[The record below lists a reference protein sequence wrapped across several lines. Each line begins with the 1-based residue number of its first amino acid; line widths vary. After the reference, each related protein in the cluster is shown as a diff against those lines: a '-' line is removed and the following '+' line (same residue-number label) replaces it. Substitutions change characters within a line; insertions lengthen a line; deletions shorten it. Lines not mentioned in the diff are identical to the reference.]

1 MVVAATQRV
10 TSKSPLEMRWC
21 VLGAN
26 GQIGRVAARRLTE
39 SGLVAGDDLLALS
52 RSELDITDHAS
63 LRKVLIEFGPDV
75 VLNAAAYTDVDG
87 AETSRE
93 AATLVN
99 ELAPAFIAELCLQ
112 REINFVHISTDY
124 VFDGAGTRPYTEAD
138 DAEPL
143 SHYGH
148 SKLQGEK
155 AVLAMNPTAWVIRTS
170 WIYAPGSRNFPT
182 AILAR
187 LKKGE
192 GVVVVDD
199 QVGTPT
205 SAVDFF
211 NGVYELVTKSAP
223 SGTYH
228 LTNQGQATWYEF
240 AREIAQS
247 AGFDPKM
254 VTPGSSATL
263 DRAAQRP
270 RYSVLSTQKW
280 VASGLGSL
288 TGWQQGWQSQV
299 QAFIDIQD
307 S

>member
-1 MVVAATQRV
+1 
-10 TSKSPLEMRWC
+10 MRWC

-26 GQIGRVAARRLTE
+26 GQIGRVATRHLTA
-39 SGLVAGDDLLALS
+39 SGLVVDEDLLALS
-52 RSELDITDHAS
+52 RSDLDITDHAS
-63 LRKVLIEFGPDV
+63 LSKILLEFGPDV
-75 VLNAAAYTDVDG
+75 VINAAAYTDVDG
-87 AETSRE
+87 AETARE

-99 ELAPAFIAELCLQ
+99 EQAPAFIAELCLQ
-112 REINFVHISTDY
+112 RGIDFVHISTDY
-124 VFDGAGTRPYTEAD
+124 VFDGAGTRPYTELD

-143 SHYGH
+143 SHYGQ

-155 AVLAMNPTAWVIRTS
+155 AVLAVNPTAWVIRTS
-170 WIYAPGSRNFPT
+170 WIYAPGGRNFPT

-187 LKKGE
+187 LTKGE

-199 QVGTPT
+199 QIGTPT

-211 NGVYELVTKSAP
+211 GGVYELVTKSAP
-223 SGTYH
+223 PGVYH

-247 AGFDPKM
+247 AGFDPNM
-254 VTPGSSATL
+254 VTPGSSAML

-280 VASGLGSL
+280 VASGLSSL

-299 QAFIDIQD
+299 QEFLDTQD
-307 S
+307 L